1 MSKRLALFILIA
13 LAITGAAIYFGSM
26 SSVSFLW
33 WLSAGGS
40 LLLPIV
46 AIAAL
51 VDSIN
56 PCAFSILLLTIA
68 FLFSIGRLRSSIL
81 QIGMIYIAGI
91 FLAYFLIGLGIF
103 QALHIFGIP
112 HFMGKVGAG
121 LLIGFGLINIQGA
134 LIPNFPIKLRIPQGT
149 HHKMA
154 DLINKGSL
162 STAFALGML
171 VGVCEFPCTGGP
183 YLAVLGLLHDQATL
197 FKGFSYLV
205 LYNLIFVLPLVITLF
220 IASDKKLIEKAQA
233 WQKAQKGKERLIAGF
248 LMVALGVIIFLI

>member
-1 MSKRLALFILIA
+1 MSKRLVIFILTA
-13 LAITGAAIYFGSM
+13 LVIVGLAAYFGSM
-26 SSVSFLW
+26 SSVSLLW
-33 WLSAGGS
+33 QISAGGS

-121 LLIGFGLINIQGA
+121 LLIGFGLINILDA
-134 LIPNFPIKLRIPQGT
+134 LIPNFPIKLRIPHGAD
-149 HHKMA
+149 HKMA

-162 STAFALGML
+162 LTAFALGML

-183 YLAVLGLLHDQATL
+183 YLAVLGLLHDQVTF

-220 IASDKKLIEKAQA
+220 IASDKKLIEKVQV
-233 WQKAQKGKERLIAGF
+233 WQKAQKGKERLIAGL
-248 LMVALGVIIFLI
+248 LMVGLGIIIFLI